1 MGACRW
7 RWSVLSVLGGM
18 SNRCVVKYEWT
29 ASWAVSSC
37 PFALQEVTITSVII
51 KKASILCNHGS
62 NDPPS
67 QNRFTFRA
75 FWSFLWSL
83 ACFDCPV
90 RLKMKCNVTS
100 NHVQPTWLDV
110 ADHFYTFYVYLK
122 RLEKTLFNN
131 VTSALFRGLAQIG
144 ANGSCVENIQH
155 TCPENGPNP
164 VLEVLLHC
172 VHWIP
177 LGGGEESSVSGQLRI
192 RRHLPSAGHTPSP
205 ARALQLKRTRT
216 GSVQRHVGQRDLLS
230 SAASLDLFLSL
241 LTAFYA
247 RGLAARPG
255 PAPFRRIHRWWFLHC
270 VCIAFIV

>member
-1 MGACRW
+1 
-7 RWSVLSVLGGM
+7 M

-90 RLKMKCNVTS
+90 RLKMKCNATS
-100 NHVQPTWLDV
+100 NHVQPKWLDV
-110 ADHFYTFYVYLK
+110 TDHFYTFYVYLK

-144 ANGSCVENIQH
+144 ANGSCGKTYNTH
-155 TCPENGPNP
+155 
-164 VLEVLLHC
+164 VLKMD
-172 VHWIP
+172 
-177 LGGGEESSVSGQLRI
+177 Q
-192 RRHLPSAGHTPSP
+192 
-205 ARALQLKRTRT
+205 
-216 GSVQRHVGQRDLLS
+216 
-230 SAASLDLFLSL
+230 SLFWKC
-241 LTAFYA
+241 FYT
-247 RGLAARPG
+247 
-255 PAPFRRIHRWWFLHC
+255 
-270 VCIAFIV
+270 VCIEFRSGEGRNPACQVSLG

>member
-1 MGACRW
+1 MSKYGHGGLQVALKRLVCP
-7 RWSVLSVLGGM
+7 GGM
-18 SNRCVVKYEWT
+18 SNRCVVRYEWT

-100 NHVQPTWLDV
+100 DHVQPTWLDV

-122 RLEKTLFNN
+122 RLEKTRYII
-131 VTSALFRGLAQIG
+131 S
-144 ANGSCVENIQH
+144 
-155 TCPENGPNP
+155 
-164 VLEVLLHC
+164 
-172 VHWIP
+172 
-177 LGGGEESSVSGQLRI
+177 
-192 RRHLPSAGHTPSP
+192 
-205 ARALQLKRTRT
+205 LQ
-216 GSVQRHVGQRDLLS
+216 
-230 SAASLDLFLSL
+230 
-241 LTAFYA
+241 
-247 RGLAARPG
+247 RP
-255 PAPFRRIHRWWFLHC
+255 RSNWS
-270 VCIAFIV
+270 